1 MRSELISQGRSAPA
15 VMAHGYRRRAIT
27 GNTSGHRPQQNSKRG
42 QFGRAQVRD
51 RRLCNFKPEHQ
62 QLTVIPGRTPQWAFG
77 THPPDQVTKT
87 PINFRPPCPVFGFPA
102 PKHPKNRTVPSKN
115 SLRLNQPGIS
125 TKFGQSLVIITSNA
139 RSPPLNR
146 NAMVLA
152 AARC

>member
-1 MRSELISQGRSAPA
+1 MSTCRYGSWLSSARYHGQHIGPLAPA
-15 VMAHGYRRRAIT
+15 EFKAWAIWE
-27 GNTSGHRPQQNSKRG
+27 
-42 QFGRAQVRD
+42 AQVRD

-77 THPPDQVTKT
+77 TLPPYQVRALKT

-115 SLRLNQPGIS
+115 NFRLNQPGIS